1 MARLSTS
8 KTLVSGGVVRPK
20 APILRLSW
28 SPRIQIVRTSRRYSD
43 PIRSRRHLRS
53 HIVSERSLHSNVV
66 LVAGGTGV
74 LGSLI
79 AEELDRRG
87 ARLVI
92 GGRNPDRLNSVTAK
106 LSDAVSCDLDFLD
119 VASVE
124 RAIALTIER
133 FGRLDGLV
141 NAAGVVAFG
150 PLEELNGE
158 TLRDLLTVDLVGPL
172 DLIRAALP
180 HLDAGFVVNLPG
192 VVAEQP
198 VGNMAAYS
206 AAKAGLCAASVAL
219 NRELRRRRITILD
232 ARPPHTETGLAG
244 RAISGTAPSFP
255 EGLPPARVAH
265 RIVEGIV
272 AGERQL
278 PAEAFQS

>member
-1 MARLSTS
+1 ME
-8 KTLVSGGVVRPK
+8 
-20 APILRLSW
+20 
-28 SPRIQIVRTSRRYSD
+28 RRYSD
-43 PIRSRRHLRS
+43 PIRSRRHLRNQS
-53 HIVSERSLHSNVV
+53 VSDRSLHSNVV
-66 LVAGGTGV
+66 VVAGGTGV
-74 LGSLI
+74 LGSMI

-87 ARLVI
+87 SRLVI
-92 GGRNPDRLNSVTAK
+92 GGRNPDRLDSVTAE
-106 LSDAVSCDLDFLD
+106 LSDAVPCRLDFFD
-119 VASVE
+119 AVSVE
-124 RAIALTIER
+124 HAVTLAIER

-150 PLEELNGE
+150 PLEELSGE
-158 TLRDLLTVDLVGPL
+158 TLRDLITVDLVGPL

-180 HLDAGFVVNLPG
+180 HLDGGFVVNLPG

-206 AAKAGLCAASVAL
+206 AAKAGLSAASVAL
-219 NRELRRRRITILD
+219 NRELRRRQITILD

-244 RAISGTAPSFP
+244 RAINGTAPSFP
-255 EGLPPARVAH
+255 EGLPPASVAH

-278 PAEAFQS
+278 PAGAFQSVDVPWSGVSGAGSVTR